1 MQGTSVTLKIRD
13 GYIFSKAKRES
24 RKFLRKVKTE
34 REVLN
39 GYKALGR
46 QFL

>member
-1 MQGTSVTLKIRD
+1 MRVYKGVVCIKI
-13 GYIFSKAKRES
+13 
-24 RKFLRKVKTE
+24 LRKVKTE

-39 GYKALGR
+39 GCKALGR